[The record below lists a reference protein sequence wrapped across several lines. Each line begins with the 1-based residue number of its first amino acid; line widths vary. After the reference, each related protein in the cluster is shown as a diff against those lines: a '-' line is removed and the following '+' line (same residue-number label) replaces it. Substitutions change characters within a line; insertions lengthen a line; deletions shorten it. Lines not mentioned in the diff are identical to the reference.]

1 MTINHLLTA
10 EFEAHTTI
18 LQRTF
23 VECGATIDAI
33 VENIIACYQGGNKLL
48 LCGNGGS
55 AADAQHVAA
64 EFINRF
70 RFDRPSLP
78 AIALTTDTSILTAIG
93 NDSSFEFVFS
103 RQIESLAVKGDILV
117 GISTSGNS
125 SNVLKAL
132 DAARTRGVTTVG
144 FTGEKGRKTMSAK
157 CDYCLVIPS
166 ADTARIQECHEF
178 VWHVV
183 CGVVENQLFGQ
194 SHHPK
199 SGEKHE

>member
-1 MTINHLLTA
+1 MITTNLITTELDAHISTLT
-10 EFEAHTTI
+10 
-18 LQRTF
+18 RT
-23 VECGATIDAI
+23 VAECGKPIAEIA
-33 VENIIACYQGGNKLL
+33 ENIIACFRSGNKVL

-70 RFDRPSLP
+70 RFDRPALP

-93 NDSSFEFVFS
+93 NDSSFDFVFS
-103 RQIESLAVKGDILV
+103 RQVEALAIKGDILV
-117 GISTSGNS
+117 GISTSGRSTNI
-125 SNVLKAL
+125 LKAL
-132 DAARTRGVTTVG
+132 DTARTKGVTTVG
-144 FTGEKGRKTMSAK
+144 FTGENGRESMDTI

-178 VWHVV
+178 VWHIV
-183 CGVVENQLFGQ
+183 CGLVENQLFKQ
-194 SHHPK
+194 PQPAR